1 MAKGV
6 NMKVNM
12 TADNSDLV
20 RKSKE
25 SKQSLKDFEKVG
37 DDALSKL
44 GDAFGVNT
52 GKIEQMSSALR
63 GLGTKMA
70 ESGNAGTAAFGKLL
84 TSIGGVSTA
93 IAGLGIGAAVSMFKM
108 LNDEAENFKSTVAGA
123 NIEMATAAYIDAY
136 RQVIHDFNRE
146 VGQGAAE
153 AQSSWKKFWGTL
165 GAGMR
170 ASFQTGAAASAGMV
184 GDFNNQALITYN
196 DLLTE
201 AAQKARTAEEISN
214 EMYETT
220 RQISD
225 KTVEWARMEREI
237 AEYKRIAYD
246 KSASTTQQQE
256 ALAKATELIKQKF
269 GEQAEL
275 QGKLAD
281 LQAEYNSLAESSV
294 ADIDKANQL
303 RVQAENV
310 TAAMNNA
317 LRELSE
323 RQATVTANAQKEAEA
338 RQAALAAAQA
348 MAASRKTIIDWRSE
362 AGAADAGSEMLRL
375 FNGNVD
381 LLSRPLIDAAEL
393 IKKGW
398 EDAGEGIATVFSSQY
413 GITDASGKTVE
424 ILVTPILPDGSVMT
438 PQELEDYIYGQLEN
452 AENIL
457 AADNLGIVIA
467 TDVAADSGEILH
479 KLQEIYYDIDGEVPE
494 IKLPVL
500 LDAPDAGI
508 VVPVKPELD
517 TDSIVDITNELQ
529 SVLTSSFESI
539 GTSLGS
545 LIGDLATGGDA
556 WSNFTN
562 SAISAF
568 GDMAIA
574 IGKMAISTGAA
585 TLGIKAAL
593 ETLNPYVAIAAGTAL
608 VALGMA
614 VKSGLSNIASGGY
627 SSSTAVATSGNYGSS
642 TNVGMAFDQRELNI
656 KVSGNLYASGNQL
669 MAVIENENN
678 RINHTT

>member
-20 RKSKE
+20 QKSRE
-25 SKQSLKDFEKVG
+25 SKKALQDFSKVG

-44 GDAFGVNT
+44 GEAFGVNT

-63 GLGTKMA
+63 GLGTKMS

-84 TSIGGVSTA
+84 TSVGGLSTA
-93 IAGLGIGAAVSMFKM
+93 IAGIGIGAVVTGFKM

-123 NIEMATAAYIDAY
+123 NMEMATAAYIDTY

-146 VGQGAAE
+146 VGQGTAE
-153 AQSSWKKFWGTL
+153 AQSSWKKFWGTI
-165 GAGMR
+165 GAGMK
-170 ASFQTGAAASAGMV
+170 AAFQTGAVAGAAAP
-184 GDFNNQALITYN
+184 GDFNNQALVTYN
-196 DLLTE
+196 NLLTE
-201 AAQKARTAEEISN
+201 AGQKARTAEEISN
-214 EMYETT
+214 EMYEVT

-246 KSASTTQQQE
+246 KTLSTAQQQE
-256 ALAKATELIKQKF
+256 ALSKAVELITQKF

-275 QGKLAD
+275 QGRLAD

-310 TAAMNNA
+310 TALMNNA

-323 RQATVTANAQKEAEA
+323 RQASVAANAQKEAEA
-338 RQAALAAAQA
+338 RRLSAEAMQK
-348 MAASRKTIIDWRSE
+348 MAAEQKALKEWGSISE
-362 AGAADAGSEMLRL
+362 GNTLKDSLPGRL
-375 FNGNVD
+375 
-381 LLSRPLIDAAEL
+381 A
-393 IKKGW
+393 
-398 EDAGEGIATVFSSQY
+398 
-413 GITDASGKTVE
+413 
-424 ILVTPILPDGSVMT
+424 
-438 PQELEDYIYGQLEN
+438 
-452 AENIL
+452 
-457 AADNLGIVIA
+457 
-467 TDVAADSGEILH
+467 
-479 KLQEIYYDIDGEVPE
+479 
-494 IKLPVL
+494 
-500 LDAPDAGI
+500 APDAGI
-508 VVPVKPELD
+508 AVPVTPVLD
-517 TDSIVDITNELQ
+517 TESVVDITNELQ
-529 SVLTSSFESI
+529 SVLTSAFDSI
-539 GTSLGS
+539 GTSLGG

-556 WSNFTN
+556 WNNFTN

-568 GDMAIA
+568 GDMAVS
-574 IGKMAISTGAA
+574 IGKMAISTGVA

-593 ETLNPYVAIAAGTAL
+593 ESLNPYVAIAAGTAL

-614 VKSGLSNIASGGY
+614 VKSGLSNIASGSY
-627 SSSTAVATSGNYGSS
+627 SSSASVATSGNYGSS
-642 TNVGMAFDQRELNI
+642 TSVSTRFDTRDINI
-656 KVSGNLYASGNQL
+656 KVRGNLYASGNQL

-678 RINHTT
+678 RKNHTT